1 MGYWAR
7 MLSVTSTN
15 ELSAIFI
22 KLNFC
27 VMSFDIPVETYTSSL
42 HMYYLNVAPL
52 QHPIFC
58 ICVLLYPT
66 RAWAFA
72 PPLHREWVLMRLVGI
87 PFISR

>member
-27 VMSFDIPVETYTSSL
+27 VMSFDIPVET
-42 HMYYLNVAPL
+42 
-52 QHPIFC
+52 
-58 ICVLLYPT
+58 
-66 RAWAFA
+66 
-72 PPLHREWVLMRLVGI
+72 
-87 PFISR
+87 